1 LNQPTTVNS
10 AAASSD
16 ARGNLTS
23 DGVKSFVYDSANR
36 LTGAGSSTLAYDPLD
51 RMTQMVGT
59 LGARYLYDG
68 DEIAGVVVAA
78 TGTTLNNRIVRG
90 PGADELAVA
99 YQGNTASTPLWSLQ
113 DPQSSIIAITDGA
126 GAAPYTLAYDEYG
139 RPRSGN
145 AGRLMYTGQ
154 LWMPDFGLYH
164 YKARAYHPGLGR
176 FMQTDP
182 VGYDQGMNLYAYVG
196 LDPMNATDPSGE
208 CAAPGVVQVCAA
220 LIGAG
225 AGVVT
230 QGVTDL
236 VTGSAFEPENYI
248 AAAAGGAAGGV
259 ILVSTGNVAA
269 ANLAAGPSLELRK
282 KV

>member
-1 LNQPTTVNS
+1 
-10 AAASSD
+10 
-16 ARGNLTS
+16 
-23 DGVKSFVYDSANR
+23 
-36 LTGAGSSTLAYDPLD
+36 
-51 RMTQMVGT
+51 
-59 LGARYLYDG
+59 
-68 DEIAGVVVAA
+68 
-78 TGTTLNNRIVRG
+78 
-90 PGADELAVA
+90 
-99 YQGNTASTPLWSLQ
+99 
-113 DPQSSIIAITDGA
+113 
-126 GAAPYTLAYDEYG
+126 
-139 RPRSGN
+139 
-145 AGRLMYTGQ
+145 MYTGQ